1 MTAAAI
7 FDLDRTLIPGPS
19 GPVFQRAL
27 VEAGVSTNRPIPGI
41 DAFYR
46 VYETFGENLLAMQAA
61 RLAVRGSKGWSVEG
75 LAKASEAAADEL
87 EPMVQPY
94 ARVLIEEH
102 HAAGRRVAIATTTP
116 EVLVRAFAKRL
127 GIDDVIATRWANDGR
142 VLHRPHR
149 GQVPLGQGEA
159 RRPEG
164 VGRRERHRP

>member
-75 LAKASEAAADEL
+75 LAKAAEAAADEL
-87 EPMVQPY
+87 EPWSSPTPGY
-94 ARVLIEEH
+94 SSRSTAPP
-102 HAAGRRVAIATTTP
+102 GRRLVLASTTP
-116 EVLVRAFAKRL
+116 EPCSS
-127 GIDDVIATRWANDGR
+127 GR
-142 VLHRPHR
+142 SPS
-149 GQVPLGQGEA
+149 GSA
-159 RRPEG
+159 STT
-164 VGRRERHRP
+164 